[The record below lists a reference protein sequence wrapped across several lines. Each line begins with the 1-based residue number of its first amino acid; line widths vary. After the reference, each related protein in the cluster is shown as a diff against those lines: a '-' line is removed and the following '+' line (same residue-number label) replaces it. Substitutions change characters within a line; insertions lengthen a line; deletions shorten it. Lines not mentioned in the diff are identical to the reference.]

1 MVILCVDLTH
11 SEWKDMKY
19 SKDMLINLV
28 EKDEPSRFNFKNKES
43 NPVELFYKRH
53 MSSDNPIP

>member
-1 MVILCVDLTH
+1 
-11 SEWKDMKY
+11 MKY
-19 SKDMLINLV
+19 QKDLLIALV
-28 EKDEPSRFNFKNKES
+28 EKDEPSRFNFKQSES